1 MEALIEKI
9 RAAEHAARTGSA
21 AAATDEDSTY
31 FVAAFRQGLT

>member
-1 MEALIEKI
+1 
-9 RAAEHAARTGSA
+9 A